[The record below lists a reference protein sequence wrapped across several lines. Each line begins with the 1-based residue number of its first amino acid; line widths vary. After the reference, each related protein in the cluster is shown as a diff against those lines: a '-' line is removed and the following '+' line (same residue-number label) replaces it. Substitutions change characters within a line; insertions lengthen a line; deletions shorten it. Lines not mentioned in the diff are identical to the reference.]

1 MSADVKKWINR
12 GGLFAMVVGAVL
24 LVVGGGDVDGAM
36 GIAATAAT
44 IAGAVAVLIR
54 ELMA

>member
-12 GGLFAMVVGAVL
+12 GGLIAMVVGAVL

-36 GIAATAAT
+36 GIAATAA
-44 IAGAVAVLIR
+44 AVAGSIIVLIR
-54 ELMA
+54 EMIG